1 MLRRPLIA
9 ALAAALAAT
18 LAATPDVIAPASAQS
33 PGLQGAEGSK
43 MREQEW
49 RIPAA
54 GGSPLMVA
62 TVFRPPG
69 NARAPLAVINH
80 GSPDK
85 SAARPTMSRPQFTA
99 LSTYFVSRGYVV
111 VLPLRRGYGAT
122 GGRWAED
129 YGRCDTPDFTGAGLA
144 TATDIQATIDYMRGQ
159 PFVAPDRTIVVGQ
172 SAGGW
177 GTLALSSRNPA
188 GVPAMI
194 DFAGGRAGHQAVPG
208 GVCAPDFL
216 VRAAAKYGSTARV
229 PLLWVTTENDSFF
242 NPALVRRMVEA
253 YRDAGGNVTH
263 KALEPFGKDGHS
275 LAGTDSGAR
284 IWTPLVTEF
293 LQGR

>member
-1 MLRRPLIA
+1 MLHRLLIA
-9 ALAAALAAT
+9 FLAALPTA
-18 LAATPDVIAPASAQS
+18 VQPAFAQS

-54 GGSPLMVA
+54 GGSPLMIA

-69 NARAPLAVINH
+69 DGRAPLAVINH
-80 GSPDK
+80 GSPDN
-85 SAARPTMSRPQFTA
+85 SAMRPTMKRPQFTA
-99 LSTYFVSRGYVV
+99 LATYFVSYGYVV

-129 YGRCDTPDFTGAGLA
+129 YGRCDTPDFVGAGLA
-144 TATDIQATIDYMRGQ
+144 TASDIQATIDYMREQ
-159 PFVAPDRTIVVGQ
+159 PFVAADRTVVVGQ

-194 DFAGGRAGHQAVPG
+194 DFAGGRAGHQALPG
-208 GVCAPDFL
+208 GVCAPDLL
-216 VRAAAKYGSTARV
+216 VKAAAKYGSTARV
-229 PLLWVTTENDSFF
+229 PLLWITTENDSFF
-242 NPALVRRMVEA
+242 SPALVQRMVDA
-253 YRDAGGNVTH
+253 YRAAGGNVTH
-263 KALEPFGKDGHS
+263 RALGPFGRDGHA
-275 LAGTDSGAR
+275 LAGSDSGAR
-284 IWTPLVTEF
+284 IWSPLVTEF
-293 LQGR
+293 LKGR